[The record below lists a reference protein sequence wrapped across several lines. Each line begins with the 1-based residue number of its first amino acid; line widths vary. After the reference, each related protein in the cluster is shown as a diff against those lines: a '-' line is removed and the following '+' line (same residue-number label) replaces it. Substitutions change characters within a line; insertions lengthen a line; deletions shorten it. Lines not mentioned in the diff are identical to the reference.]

1 MIWKLLL
8 VPEKRRKNNNTFF
21 IQMMNDEWSVAKT
34 SFSEQANKNPKR
46 SEMGAERWDKEAADL
61 KRNADRERKRQR
73 MGEVPFTSQMG
84 RAQSRSREIDEED
97 EEDLFVCLGNEGDLR
112 ACVVS
117 GLRLQIT
124 LIFFERE
131 RYRSQMF
138 LFLFAKQYA
147 FWIFRFLSFLVDMV
161 NCLPCVCEMPCHFAN
176 YISPCNL
183 RLNKYFFFIHL
194 LLY

>member
-1 MIWKLLL
+1 
-8 VPEKRRKNNNTFF
+8 
-21 IQMMNDEWSVAKT
+21 
-34 SFSEQANKNPKR
+34 
-46 SEMGAERWDKEAADL
+46 
-61 KRNADRERKRQR
+61 

-131 RYRSQMF
+131 RYRSQCFYFF
-138 LFLFAKQYA
+138 LQNNMRFEYSVF
-147 FWIFRFLSFLVDMV
+147 FLSWW
-161 NCLPCVCEMPCHFAN
+161 
-176 YISPCNL
+176 IW
-183 RLNKYFFFIHL
+183 
-194 LLY
+194 

>member
-1 MIWKLLL
+1 
-8 VPEKRRKNNNTFF
+8 
-21 IQMMNDEWSVAKT
+21 
-34 SFSEQANKNPKR
+34 
-46 SEMGAERWDKEAADL
+46 
-61 KRNADRERKRQR
+61 

-131 RYRSQMF
+131 ISESNVFISFCKTICVLNIPFSFF
-138 LFLFAKQYA
+138 LGGYGE
-147 FWIFRFLSFLVDMV
+147 LSSM
-161 NCLPCVCEMPCHFAN
+161 CLRDAMSLLQLHFAM
-176 YISPCNL
+176 
-183 RLNKYFFFIHL
+183 
-194 LLY
+194 